1 MTVERRQFPRVRA
14 PIFCRPTGMRLHRG
28 GETQD
33 IGLGGAR
40 VFADED
46 MRPGTPLELELLLL
60 PDGSIVCKAEVA
72 WSEPLP
78 ADAPARFDIG
88 LRFTEVSDGDK
99 ARLASV
105 LGDHA

>member
-1 MTVERRQFPRVRA
+1 MTIERRQFPRVRA

-40 VFADED
+40 VFADEAV
-46 MRPGTPLELELLLL
+46 RPGTPLELELLL
-60 PDGSIVCKAEVA
+60 PEGSIVCKAVVA
-72 WSEPLP
+72 WIEPLP
-78 ADAPARFDIG
+78 AGAPARFDIG
-88 LRFTEVSDGDK
+88 LRFTEVSDGDQ